1 MNRIQRKIFSA
12 ICLLTLI
19 CSGWVTVSYTQ
30 YPSVF
35 LDELEILINEPVT
48 DELIRLLQTNMSARN
63 GLDEEIHNTNHIIQS
78 LFTEYGYF
86 AAEIHPNEVGDTIF
100 VRPGSRATIVSV
112 TVEPESMPVHRE
124 VLSRSGFIVG
134 DYFSTRLIETWIRE
148 TLTAMEYRGYPM
160 SAIVLDSL
168 SVDMTEPPGVQL
180 HLSLHHVEKV
190 TLHTIRIEGN
200 QETRDRIIMRQAGV
214 FPGDEFSRSRIDNIR
229 PRLLRSGLF
238 RSVAEPNVFMDK
250 QGGSLLISVEESRF
264 NSFDGI
270 IGYIP
275 EPEGGGYLTGLA
287 HITMRNI
294 FGTMRRFEARWQRE
308 TRLTQD
314 MLFRY
319 REPYVAGL
327 PISTSLGFRQRQQD
341 TTFVRTQTRLT
352 ADAEIFRT
360 ITVGFSYEYERVIPS
375 ETISPSPVRNSRSH
389 ILGFE
394 VAYDSRDD
402 AVVPRNGLLY
412 STEYQTGRVRRVTGS
427 GNVDDTL
434 HRFLID
440 FMMYFPVSFNH
451 VLYIG
456 LHGRESRL
464 TQYQESDLF
473 RLGGTRSLRGYREGQ
488 FIGSRTGWTNSEYR
502 FMAGRRSYVFG
513 FFDAGYY
520 LYPSPNEGSPG
531 HDQFLFGYGGGL
543 QVETT
548 IGLISLG
555 FGFGKGDTFSTG
567 KIHIGVIN
575 EF

>member
-1 MNRIQRKIFSA
+1 MNRIQRKIFSVL
-12 ICLLTLI
+12 CLLTLI
-19 CSGWVTVSYTQ
+19 CSGWVDVSFAQ
-30 YPSVF
+30 YPSIS
-35 LDELEILINEPVT
+35 LDELEILIIESVD
-48 DELIRLLQTNMSARN
+48 DELFRLLRTSLSARN
-63 GLDEEIHNTNHIIQS
+63 GLDEENHTTNHIIQS
-78 LFTEYGYF
+78 FFTEYGYF
-86 AAEIHPNEVGDTIF
+86 RAEIHPNEVGDTII
-100 VRPGSRATIVSV
+100 VRPGDRAVIASV
-112 TVEPESMPVHRE
+112 TVAPESVPVHTE
-124 VLSRSGFIVG
+124 VSSRTDYIVG
-134 DYFSTRLIETWIRE
+134 DYFSTRLVETWIRE
-148 TLTAMEYRGYPM
+148 TLTAMEDRGYPL

-168 SVDMTEPPGVQL
+168 SVDTTEPSGVQL

-200 QETRDRIIMRQAGV
+200 KETRDRIIMRQAGV

-229 PRLLRSGLF
+229 PRLLRTGLF
-238 RSVAEPNVFMDK
+238 RSVAEPNVFMDR

-264 NSFDGI
+264 NSFDGV

-275 EPEGGGYLTGLA
+275 EPDGGGYLTGLA

-308 TRLTQD
+308 SRLTQD
-314 MLFRY
+314 MFFRY

-327 PISTSLGFRQRQQD
+327 PLSTSIGFRQRQQD

-375 ETISPSPVRNSRSH
+375 ETITSSPVRNSRSH
-389 ILGFE
+389 LLGFE

-402 AVVPRNGLLY
+402 AVVPRNGLWY
-412 STEYQTGRVRRVTGS
+412 STEYQTGTVRRVTGS

-440 FMMYFPVSFNH
+440 FMMYFPVSINH
-451 VLYIG
+451 VLFIG

-464 TQYQESDLF
+464 AQFQESDLF

-488 FIGSRTGWTNSEYR
+488 FIGSRTGWTNAEYR

-513 FFDAGYY
+513 FFDTGYY
-520 LYPSPNEGSPG
+520 LYPSPDEGSPG
-531 HDQFLFGYGGGL
+531 NDQFLFGYGGGL
-543 QVETT
+543 QVETA

>member
-1 MNRIQRKIFSA
+1 MNRIQRKIFSVL
-12 ICLLTLI
+12 CLLTLI
-19 CSGWVTVSYTQ
+19 CSGWVDVSFAQ
-30 YPSVF
+30 YPSIS
-35 LDELEILINEPVT
+35 LDELEILIIESVD
-48 DELIRLLQTNMSARN
+48 DELFRLLRTSLSARN
-63 GLDEEIHNTNHIIQS
+63 GLDEENHTTNHIIQS
-78 LFTEYGYF
+78 FFTEYGYF
-86 AAEIHPNEVGDTIF
+86 RAEIHPNEVGDTII
-100 VRPGSRATIVSV
+100 VRPGDRAVIASV
-112 TVEPESMPVHRE
+112 TVAPESVPVHTE
-124 VLSRSGFIVG
+124 VSSRTDYIVG
-134 DYFSTRLIETWIRE
+134 DYFSTRLVETWIRE
-148 TLTAMEYRGYPM
+148 TLTAMEDRGYPL

-168 SVDMTEPPGVQL
+168 SVDTTEPSGVQL

-200 QETRDRIIMRQAGV
+200 KETRDRIIMRQAGV

-229 PRLLRSGLF
+229 PRLLRTGLF
-238 RSVAEPNVFMDK
+238 RSVAEPNVFMDR

-264 NSFDGI
+264 NSFDGV

-275 EPEGGGYLTGLA
+275 EPDGGGYLTGLA

-308 TRLTQD
+308 SRLTQD
-314 MLFRY
+314 MFFRY

-327 PISTSLGFRQRQQD
+327 PLSTSIGFRQRQQD
-341 TTFVRTQTRLT
+341 TTFVRIQTRLT

-375 ETISPSPVRNSRSH
+375 ETITSSPVRNSRSH
-389 ILGFE
+389 LLGFE

-402 AVVPRNGLLY
+402 AVVPRNGLWY
-412 STEYQTGRVRRVTGS
+412 STEYQTGTVRRVTGS

-440 FMMYFPVSFNH
+440 FMMYFPVSINH
-451 VLYIG
+451 VLFIG

-464 TQYQESDLF
+464 AQFQESDLF

-488 FIGSRTGWTNSEYR
+488 FIGSRTGWTNAEYR

-513 FFDAGYY
+513 FFDTGYY
-520 LYPSPNEGSPG
+520 LYPSPDEGSPG
-531 HDQFLFGYGGGL
+531 NDQFLFGYGGGL
-543 QVETT
+543 QVETA